1 MRTVTGAL
9 RNCSSRVWNS
19 KRESY
24 QSANDSGGAEKCIPV
39 TAAGLLENKNQTS
52 VPDAGRRDTQEK
64 GFLNPMADKEQRPG
78 RSDHAGKLVPQ
89 AEKKLHEAVCMLL
102 VELCERFTF
111 FGIVCNMILFCTAK
125 LGYRSHQA
133 AMVNMCFVGTSTLT
147 PVLVGWLAEYLVG
160 RIKLVCIC
168 MFLHFLGTALLPVV
182 SFPFEDVYVD
192 RRHVLLTL
200 PKREQKIVFYFALL
214 TASLGIGGIRAIVCP
229 LSAYSLEDCGPK
241 ELLSFFNW
249 FHWLV
254 NLNSAV
260 VFVSISYIQQSV
272 ARNLGFLIPF
282 VSGLMAMITI
292 HMVRGEMIY
301 KPKADSSL
309 LTTFGVIFSALK
321 TCCVRHRYLS
331 TAVASWLDHAKENHG
346 GHYSETQVEGTKSL
360 TRLFPLFTF
369 QILYRTCIMQI
380 PSGYYLQTMN
390 SNLHFSGFVLPVAAM
405 NVISIVP
412 LLILVP
418 ILECVNS
425 WLFSSKNTAHSPTI
439 YIGSGGILCNP
450 VQMSATYSTSIVGH
464 LSAALSVMVA
474 GFSEMH
480 RKHFPQVEQTL
491 SQEVL
496 LVSSMS
502 CFHLAPQYILLG
514 VAEALV
520 TPSCSWFPHLLHE
533 GKLERFFFFLASLM
547 MVNTLGFWTIA
558 HRYNNLHEDCTDE
571 FRGNLPGEKLLK
583 HEKAIKCYNAVLESS
598 PILSPVEN
606 T

>member
-1 MRTVTGAL
+1 MPVAD
-9 RNCSSRVWNS
+9 SR
-19 KRESY
+19 
-24 QSANDSGGAEKCIPV
+24 DM
-39 TAAGLLENKNQTS
+39 
-52 VPDAGRRDTQEK
+52 QEK
-64 GFLNPMADKEQRPG
+64 GFLNHVADKQQRSLLG
-78 RSDHAGKLVPQ
+78 ASKHAGKLPQ
-89 AEKKLHEAVCMLL
+89 PEKKLQEAVCVLL

-111 FGIVCNMILFCTAK
+111 FGIVCNMILFCTVK
-125 LGYRSHQA
+125 LGYRSYQA
-133 AMVNMCFVGTSTLT
+133 AIVNMCFVGTSTLT

-182 SFPFEDVYVD
+182 SFPFEDVYID
-192 RRHVLLTL
+192 RRHILHTL

-301 KPKADSSL
+301 KPKTDSSL

-321 TCCVRHRYLS
+321 TCCVRYRYFS
-331 TAVASWLDHAKENHG
+331 TGVTNWLDHAKENHG
-346 GHYSETQVEGTKSL
+346 GHYSETQVEGIKSL
-360 TRLFPLFTF
+360 TRLFPLFAF

-390 SNLHFSGFVLPVAAM
+390 SNLHFSGLVLPVAAM

-418 ILECVNS
+418 ILECINS
-425 WLFSSKNTAHSPTI
+425 WLFSSKDNGHPPTI
-439 YIGSGGILCNP
+439 YI
-450 VQMSATYSTSIVGH
+450 VVGH

-474 GFSEMH
+474 GFSEIH

-491 SQEVL
+491 SEEVL
-496 LVSSMS
+496 LVSSMP

-520 TPSCSWFPHLLHE
+520 TPSCSLLSFRLVPERMRGISMHFLALFNGAGCFLGAFFVQTAHTGTQGNWFPHLLHE

-558 HRYNNLHEDCTDE
+558 HSYTNLHQDCTNE
-571 FRGNLPGEKLLK
+571 FGGCLPGEKLLK
-583 HEKAIKCYNAVLESS
+583 HEKAIKRYNAVLESS
-598 PILSPVEN
+598 PLLSPMEK

>member
-1 MRTVTGAL
+1 M
-9 RNCSSRVWNS
+9 
-19 KRESY
+19 
-24 QSANDSGGAEKCIPV
+24 P
-39 TAAGLLENKNQTS
+39 AADRRDLQGLLNH
-52 VPDAGRRDTQEK
+52 
-64 GFLNPMADKEQRPG
+64 MAEKEQRPRRG
-78 RSDHAGKLVPQ
+78 DHAEKLVPP
-89 AEKKLHEAVCMLL
+89 AEKKLHEAVCVLL

-147 PVLVGWLAEYLVG
+147 PVLAGWLAEHLVG
-160 RIKLVCIC
+160 RVKLVCIC

-192 RRHVLLTL
+192 RRHILLTL

-301 KPKADSSL
+301 KPKAGSSL
-309 LTTFGVIFSALK
+309 RTALGVIFSAL
-321 TCCVRHRYLS
+321 RSRQRRLG
-331 TAVASWLDHAKENHG
+331 TALPSWLDHAKENHG
-346 GHYSETQVEGTKSL
+346 GHYSETHVEGTKAL
-360 TRLFPLFTF
+360 ARLFPLFTF
-369 QILYRTCIMQI
+369 QVLYRTCVMQI

-418 ILECVNS
+418 VLECINS
-425 WLFSSKNTAHSPTI
+425 WLFSSKDTGYSPTI
-439 YIGSGGILCNP
+439 YI
-450 VQMSATYSTSIVGH
+450 VVGH
-464 LSAALSVMVA
+464 FCAALSVVVA
-474 GFSEMH
+474 GVSELH
-480 RKHFPQVEQTL
+480 RKRFPRVEQTF

-496 LVSSMS
+496 LVSSMP

-520 TPSCSWFPHLLHE
+520 TPSCSLLSFQLVPEGMRGISMHFLALFNGAGCFMGALFVQTAHAGSQGSWFPHLLHE

-558 HRYNNLHEDCTDE
+558 HRYNNLHEDCTND
-571 FRGNLPGEKLLK
+571 FRGNFPGEKLLK
-583 HEKAIKCYNAVLESS
+583 HQKAIKHYHAVLESS
-598 PILSPVEN
+598 PILSPVEK

>member
-1 MRTVTGAL
+1 M
-9 RNCSSRVWNS
+9 
-19 KRESY
+19 
-24 QSANDSGGAEKCIPV
+24 
-39 TAAGLLENKNQTS
+39 
-52 VPDAGRRDTQEK
+52 PDADRRVVQEK
-64 GFLNPMADKEQRPG
+64 RFLNHMTDKEQQPLPE
-78 RSDHAGKLVPQ
+78 RSNHAEKLPPP
-89 AEKKLHEAVCMLL
+89 EKKLHEVVCVLL

-111 FGIVCNMILFCTAK
+111 FGIVCNMILFCTVK
-125 LGYRSHQA
+125 LGYCSYQA
-133 AMVNMCFVGTSTLT
+133 AIVNMCFVGTSTLT

-182 SFPFEDVYVD
+182 SFPFEDIYID
-192 RRHVLLTL
+192 RRHILHTL

-214 TASLGIGGIRAIVCP
+214 TASLGIGGIRAVVCP
-229 LSAYSLEDCGPK
+229 LSAYNLEDCGPK

-292 HMVRGEMIY
+292 HMVRSEMIY
-301 KPKADSSL
+301 KPKTNSSL
-309 LTTFGVIFSALK
+309 LTTFGIIVSALK
-321 TCCVRHRYLS
+321 TCSVRYRYFS
-331 TAVASWLDHAKENHG
+331 AGVTSWLDHAKENHG
-346 GHYSETQVEGTKSL
+346 GQYSETQVESTKSL
-360 TRLFPLFTF
+360 VRLFPLFTF

-418 ILECVNS
+418 ILECINS
-425 WLFSSKNTAHSPTI
+425 WLFISKDTGHSPTI
-439 YIGSGGILCNP
+439 YIVVGQLF
-450 VQMSATYSTSIVGH
+450 AT
-464 LSAALSVMVA
+464 LSVLAA

-480 RKHFPQVEQTL
+480 RKHFPQVQQTL
-491 SQEVL
+491 SEEVL
-496 LVSSMS
+496 LVSSMP

-520 TPSCSWFPHLLHE
+520 TPSCSLLSFRLVPERMRGISMHFLALFNGAGCFMGAFFVQTAHAGSQGNWFPHLLHE

-558 HRYNNLHEDCTDE
+558 HRYNNLYQDCTNE
-571 FRGNLPGEKLLK
+571 FRGSLSGEKLLK
-583 HEKAIKCYNAVLESS
+583 HEKAIKHYNTVLESS
-598 PILSPVEN
+598 PILSPMEKM
-606 T
+606 

>member
-1 MRTVTGAL
+1 MPHA
-9 RNCSSRVWNS
+9 
-19 KRESY
+19 
-24 QSANDSGGAEKCIPV
+24 D
-39 TAAGLLENKNQTS
+39 
-52 VPDAGRRDTQEK
+52 RRDVQEK
-64 GFLNPMADKEQRPG
+64 GFLNHMADKEQRPLPG
-78 RSDHAGKLVPQ
+78 RRNHDGKLSQP
-89 AEKKLHEAVCMLL
+89 EKKLQEAICVLL

-111 FGIVCNMILFCTAK
+111 FGIVCNMILFCTVK
-125 LGYRSHQA
+125 LGYRNYQA
-133 AMVNMCFVGTSTLT
+133 AIVNMSFVGTSMLT
-147 PVLVGWLAEYLVG
+147 PVLVGWLAECLVG

-182 SFPFEDVYVD
+182 SFPFEDIYID
-192 RRHVLLTL
+192 RRHILNTLT
-200 PKREQKIVFYFALL
+200 KREQKIVFYFALL

-249 FHWLV
+249 FYWLV

-301 KPKADSSL
+301 KPKTDSSL
-309 LTTFGVIFSALK
+309 LTTFGVITSALK
-321 TCCVRHRYLS
+321 TCCVRYRYFS
-331 TAVASWLDHAKENHG
+331 EGVTNWLDHAKENHG
-346 GHYSETQVEGTKSL
+346 GQYSEIQVESTKSL
-360 TRLFPLFTF
+360 ARLFPLFTF

-418 ILECVNS
+418 ILECINS
-425 WLFSSKNTAHSPTI
+425 SCLFSSKDTGYSPTV
-439 YIGSGGILCNP
+439 YI
-450 VQMSATYSTSIVGH
+450 VVGQ

-474 GFSEMH
+474 GFSEIH
-480 RKHFPQVEQTL
+480 RKQFPQLEQML
-491 SQEVL
+491 SEEVL
-496 LVSSMS
+496 LVSSMP

-520 TPSCSWFPHLLHE
+520 TPSCNWFPHLLHE

-558 HRYNNLHEDCTDE
+558 HRYNNLHQDYTSE
-571 FRGNLPGEKLLK
+571 FRGSLPGEKLLK
-583 HEKAIKCYNAVLESS
+583 HEKTIKHYDTVLESS
-598 PILSPVEN
+598 PILSTIEK

>member
-1 MRTVTGAL
+1 M
-9 RNCSSRVWNS
+9 
-19 KRESY
+19 
-24 QSANDSGGAEKCIPV
+24 P
-39 TAAGLLENKNQTS
+39 AA
-52 VPDAGRRDTQEK
+52 DRRDSQEK
-64 GFLNPMADKEQRPG
+64 GFLNHMAGKETQPLAG
-78 RSDHAGKLVPQ
+78 RGTHAGKVPP
-89 AEKKLHEAVCMLL
+89 AGKKLHEAVCVLL

-125 LGYRSHQA
+125 LGYRGYQA

-147 PVLVGWLAEYLVG
+147 PVLLGWLAEHLVG
-160 RIKLVCIC
+160 RVRLVCIC
-168 MFLHFLGTALLPVV
+168 MALHFLGTALLPVV
-182 SFPFEDVYVD
+182 SFPFEDVYID
-192 RRHVLLTL
+192 RRHILLTL

-214 TASLGIGGIRAIVCP
+214 TASLGIGGIRAVVCP
-229 LSAYSLEDCGPK
+229 LSAYSLEDCAPK

-301 KPKADSSL
+301 KPKTDSSL
-309 LTTFGVIFSALK
+309 LTTFGVIFSALR
-321 TCCVRHRYLS
+321 TSCVRHGYFS
-331 TAVASWLDHAKENHG
+331 TATGSWLDLAKENQG
-346 GHYSETQVEGTKSL
+346 GQYTESQVEGTKAL

-390 SNLHFSGFVLPVAAM
+390 SNLHFSGFFLPIAAM

-418 ILECVNS
+418 ILECINS
-425 WLFSSKNTAHSPTI
+425 WLFSSKDTGHSPTI
-439 YIGSGGILCNP
+439 YI
-450 VQMSATYSTSIVGH
+450 VVGH
-464 LSAALSVMVA
+464 FCAALSVMVA
-474 GFSEMH
+474 GFSEIH
-480 RKHFPQVEQTL
+480 RKRFPQVEQTL
-491 SQEVL
+491 SKELL
-496 LVSSMS
+496 LVSSMP

-520 TPSCSWFPHLLHE
+520 TPSCSLLSFW
-533 GKLERFFFFLASLM
+533 LVPERMRGISMHFLALFNGAGCFM
-547 MVNTLGFWTIA
+547 GALFVQTA
-558 HRYNNLHEDCTDE
+558 HA
-571 FRGNLPGEKLLK
+571 GSQG
-583 HEKAIKCYNAVLESS
+583 
-598 PILSPVEN
+598 
-606 T
+606 

>member
-1 MRTVTGAL
+1 MPHA
-9 RNCSSRVWNS
+9 
-19 KRESY
+19 
-24 QSANDSGGAEKCIPV
+24 D
-39 TAAGLLENKNQTS
+39 
-52 VPDAGRRDTQEK
+52 RRDVQEK
-64 GFLNPMADKEQRPG
+64 GFLNHMADKEQRPLPG
-78 RSDHAGKLVPQ
+78 RRNHDGKLSQP
-89 AEKKLHEAVCMLL
+89 EKKLQEAICVLL

-111 FGIVCNMILFCTAK
+111 FGIVCNMILFCTVK
-125 LGYRSHQA
+125 LGYRNYQA
-133 AMVNMCFVGTSTLT
+133 AIVNMSFVGTSMLT
-147 PVLVGWLAEYLVG
+147 PVLVGWLAECLVG

-182 SFPFEDVYVD
+182 SFPFEDIYID
-192 RRHVLLTL
+192 RRHILNTLT
-200 PKREQKIVFYFALL
+200 KREQKIVFYFALL

-249 FHWLV
+249 FYWLV

-301 KPKADSSL
+301 KPKTDSSL
-309 LTTFGVIFSALK
+309 LTTFGVITSALK
-321 TCCVRHRYLS
+321 TCCVRYRYFS
-331 TAVASWLDHAKENHG
+331 GGVTNWLDHAKENHG
-346 GHYSETQVEGTKSL
+346 GQYSELQVESTKSL

-369 QILYRTCIMQI
+369 QILYRTCVMQI

-412 LLILVP
+412 LLILAPV
-418 ILECVNS
+418 LECINS
-425 WLFSSKNTAHSPTI
+425 SCLFSSKDTGYSPTI
-439 YIGSGGILCNP
+439 YI
-450 VQMSATYSTSIVGH
+450 VVGQ

-474 GFSEMH
+474 GFSEIH
-480 RKHFPQVEQTL
+480 RKQFPQLEQML
-491 SQEVL
+491 SEEVL
-496 LVSSMS
+496 LVSSMP

-520 TPSCSWFPHLLHE
+520 TPSCALLSFWLVPERIRGISMHFLALFNGAGCFMGAFFVQTAHAGTEGNWFPHLLHE

-558 HRYNNLHEDCTDE
+558 HRYNNLHQDYTNE
-571 FRGNLPGEKLLK
+571 FRGSLPGEKLLK
-583 HEKAIKCYNAVLESS
+583 HEKTLKHYDTVLESS
-598 PILSPVEN
+598 PVLSIIEK

>member
-1 MRTVTGAL
+1 M
-9 RNCSSRVWNS
+9 
-19 KRESY
+19 
-24 QSANDSGGAEKCIPV
+24 
-39 TAAGLLENKNQTS
+39 
-52 VPDAGRRDTQEK
+52 PDADRRDTQEK
-64 GFLNPMADKEQRPG
+64 GFLNHMASKEQRP
-78 RSDHAGKLVPQ
+78 RDSDHAGKLLPQ
-89 AEKKLHEAVCMLL
+89 AEKKLHQAVCVLL

-111 FGIVCNMILFCTAK
+111 SGIVCNMILFCTAR

-147 PVLVGWLAEYLVG
+147 PVLVGWLAENLVG
-160 RIKLVCIC
+160 RIKLVYIC
-168 MFLHFLGTALLPVV
+168 TFLHFLGTALLPVV
-182 SFPFEDVYVD
+182 SFPFEDIYTD
-192 RRHVLLTL
+192 RRHVLLSL

-214 TASLGIGGIRAIVCP
+214 TASLGTGGIRAIVCP

-254 NLNSAV
+254 NLNSAL

-282 VSGLMAMITI
+282 VSGLMAVITI

-309 LTTFGVIFSALK
+309 LMTFGVIFSALK
-321 TCCVRHRYLS
+321 MSCVRYRYFS
-331 TAVASWLDHAKENHG
+331 TALPNWLDHAKENQG
-346 GHYSETQVEGTKSL
+346 GQYSETQVEGTKSL

-369 QILYRTCIMQI
+369 HILYRTCIMQI

-418 ILECVNS
+418 ILECINS
-425 WLFSSKNTAHSPTI
+425 WLFSSKDTGHSPTI
-439 YIGSGGILCNP
+439 YIVAGHF
-450 VQMSATYSTSIVGH
+450 SAV
-464 LSAALSVMVA
+464 LSLMVA

-491 SQEVL
+491 PQEVL
-496 LVSSMS
+496 LVSSMP

-520 TPSCSWFPHLLHE
+520 TPSCSLLSFQLVPERMRGISMHFLALFNGAGCFMGALFVQTAHAGTQGNWFPHLLHE

-558 HRYNNLHEDCTDE
+558 HRY
-571 FRGNLPGEKLLK
+571 
-583 HEKAIKCYNAVLESS
+583 
-598 PILSPVEN
+598 
-606 T
+606 